1 MKDIIIKADDL
12 YFSYDDE
19 KSYSLNGM
27 RREIERGK
35 KVAFMGA
42 NGAGKSTFFLC
53 LNGIHRPTAGTL
65 YVDGEAVDYSK
76 KGLLNLRSKV
86 GIVFQDPDNQLFSA
100 SVFQEISFG
109 ALNIGMSETDAK
121 TAVEQV
127 IDTLEITPFMDKPTH
142 SLSGGQKKQ
151 VSIADVL
158 VMNDA
163 SQDKTNHVTKKR
175 NHTVITHVFN
185 LGYGSGLQ
193 LGYKYAVRKGYRYVI
208 QMDADGQHDVCN
220 LLEIYKELQK
230 EDENGKLPDIVLG
243 SRFMEGSSGFS
254 VSFAKKIA
262 FVWFRIM
269 LKTGTGRR
277 ITDPT
282 TGLQGLNWRT
292 FLFYSKYNNFDD
304 KYPDAN
310 MLMQM
315 LLLGF
320 RVREIPAVMH
330 VRTTGVSM
338 HSGLKPV
345 LYMFRMTFSILA
357 VWIREKILKMDEDKI
372 HELEKYDE

>member
-1 MKDIIIKADDL
+1 MKKVLFVINTLGGAGAERALLELLKRFTPDQYEVDL
-12 YFSYDDE
+12 YILLEQGELISQVPEYVNI
-19 KSYSLNGM
+19 LN
-27 RREIERGK
+27 RDYTAESVLSAEGK
-35 KVAFMGA
+35 KKLNKKVFM
-42 NGAGKSTFFLC
+42 
-53 LNGIHRPTAGTL
+53 R
-65 YVDGEAVDYSK
+65 
-76 KGLLNLRSKV
+76 
-86 GIVFQDPDNQLFSA
+86 LF
-100 SVFQEISFG
+100 
-109 ALNIGMSETDAK
+109 
-121 TAVEQV
+121 
-127 IDTLEITPFMDKPTH
+127 TH
-142 SLSGGQKKQ
+142 
-151 VSIADVL
+151 
-158 VMNDA
+158 
-163 SQDKTNHVTKKR
+163 
-175 NHTVITHVFN
+175 
-185 LGYGSGLQ
+185 
-193 LGYKYAVRKGYRYVI
+193 
-208 QMDADGQHDVCN
+208 
-220 LLEIYKELQK
+220 
-230 EDENGKLPDIVLG
+230 GKLPDIVLG